1 MPPDPLDEHG
11 LPLWPAAE
19 RNKQPILD
27 VLRKL
32 LPERGA
38 LLEVASGTGQHAL
51 HFANGLPGWTIQPSD
66 ADAEHLETLR
76 RRVAFAKNP
85 RLLPPI
91 ELDVTRSPPAL
102 RATAIYCANMVHIAP
117 WAVCLALFGLADRLL
132 AVDGLLLTYGPYS
145 IHGEHTSESNARFDQ
160 SLRER
165 SAEWGVRDVD
175 ALSEVAERHGFV
187 LADANRMPANNLL
200 LVWRRE
206 SRAGATVVE

>member
-1 MPPDPLDEHG
+1 
-11 LPLWPAAE
+11 
-19 RNKQPILD
+19 
-27 VLRKL
+27 
-32 LPERGA
+32 
-38 LLEVASGTGQHAL
+38 
-51 HFANGLPGWTIQPSD
+51 
-66 ADAEHLETLR
+66 
-76 RRVAFAKNP
+76 VAFAKNP